1 MRLRDESRDYLTG
14 QKLDRKYTLCLDCDA
29 SDFVLDDRI
38 EILRALAAGKKVIH
52 AGCVDHD
59 PRIVERKRAAGVWL
73 HEILLRSAKRCYG
86 VDTSAKGI
94 AYLRDVLG
102 HGDVEQLDIRAGPS
116 PSLAAEAWDL
126 LLLPEILEH
135 QNDPV
140 SFLRDVRRTF
150 AGNVRELVVTVPNGF
165 HERNFRMARRGR
177 EHVNS
182 DHRYWFTPYT
192 LARVLTEAGF
202 VVQELKACM
211 RSRPQREKA
220 GLLQRSRLKR
230 HPLLRSNLVGIAD
243 FGRRIGPVDGG

>member
-14 QKLDRKYTLCLDCDA
+14 QKFERKYTLRLDFDA
-29 SDFVLDDRI
+29 GDFVLEDRI

-59 PRIVERKRAAGVWL
+59 PAILERKRRAGVWL
-73 HEILLRSAKRCYG
+73 HEILLHSAKRCYG
-86 VDTSAKGI
+86 VDTSAEGI
-94 AYLRDVLG
+94 AYLREVLG
-102 HGDVEQLDIRAGPS
+102 HRDVAHLDIRLGPS
-116 PSLAAEAWDL
+116 PPLSAERWDL

-135 QNDPV
+135 QDDPV
-140 SFLRDVRRTF
+140 AFLRDVRRTF
-150 AGNVRELVVTVPNGF
+150 GFNVRELVVTVPNGF
-165 HERNFRMARRGR
+165 YERNFRLARRGR

-202 VVQELKACM
+202 GVQELRACM
-211 RSRPQREKA
+211 RSRSWQRKA

-230 HPLLRSNLVGIAD
+230 RPLLRSNLVAIAD
-243 FGRRIGPVDGG
+243 FGGGLAPTDGG